1 MKSKTAL
8 TVIPSVLMFVGLVFA
23 FFPDLINDKL
33 FVDLDGRANDI
44 ARLLRRMIG
53 ASVIGMAII
62 LLSCRELTGEDAKKV
77 LYGFVGAAVCIV
89 GSIIAVAVTGTEPF
103 PTPPVVM
110 FFVLIAIAL
119 TSARKA

>member
-62 LLSCRELTGEDAKKV
+62 LLSCRELRGADAKKV
-77 LYGFVGAAVCIV
+77 LYG
-89 GSIIAVAVTGTEPF
+89 
-103 PTPPVVM
+103 
-110 FFVLIAIAL
+110 L
-119 TSARKA
+119 